1 MHPAVHCRR
10 VADPPATV
18 EETVGRYCTYRQTL
32 GYVWDHAD
40 FLSEEDRRR
49 IFRENTLGLLAA
61 PASR

>member
-1 MHPAVHCRR
+1 MPNVS
-10 VADPPATV
+10 
-18 EETVGRYCTYRQTL
+18 RYCTYRQAL

-40 FLSEEDRRR
+40 FLPEEDRRR